1 METNQG
7 LFWGYVQNGKIFN
20 QVNQQVGVL
29 MEEYQK
35 AIDTAKKFEEV
46 LYEHNILTRP
56 KTPEEINTEL
66 QNTIQTLVSTVSS
79 LNEKINKLEQREN
92 KNVDKQKSTNEL
104 CQPVSGSRK
113 ESNAKSGV

>member
-56 KTPEEINTEL
+56 KTPEEINAEL

-79 LNEKINKLEQREN
+79 LNDKINKLEQREN